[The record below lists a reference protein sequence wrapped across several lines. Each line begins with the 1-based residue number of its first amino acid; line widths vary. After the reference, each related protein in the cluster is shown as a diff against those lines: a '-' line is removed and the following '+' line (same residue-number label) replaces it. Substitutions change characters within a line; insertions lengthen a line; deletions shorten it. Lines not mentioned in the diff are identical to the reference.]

1 MLLSQGDLLKKGI
14 KELEAQGGPESP
26 FLKGLRMQLIGFER
40 QERRQN
46 ERDQFH
52 LAVSPELK
60 PKTSSDYKEI
70 SPEEQELPLVDGFVS
85 MNINIRLDSIKD
97 LNRSMSYVRYHP
109 NYGLLQGWISVYTVY
124 DRGAGG
130 FMAGRGARVKWFTP
144 QIDLF
149 LENINLRKCKGLV
162 KKLAWRVTGS
172 PPVIVG
178 RYRITETIRAALRCN
193 QSFSDMATAERY
205 LESSFVQKT
214 HPILIEKHGEEYRLK
229 FYGRV
234 WEDG

>member
-1 MLLSQGDLLKKGI
+1 MLLSQGDLLKESI
-14 KELEAQGGPESP
+14 ARLEAKGGPESP
-26 FLKGLRMQLIGFER
+26 YLKGLRMQLVGFES

-46 ERDQFH
+46 ERDRFN
-52 LAVSPELK
+52 LAVSQELQ